1 VPLKVGEIIKLIE
14 ADGWL
19 LDRTRGSH
27 RQYRHPVKPG
37 TVTIAGETERHVASS
52 HRGKHPEAGA
62 DRAEAVVTGYVV
74 IIERDE
80 AGGYSA
86 WAPDLPGV
94 VAAAASY
101 DECLELMR
109 EAVELHIE
117 SLREHGD
124 PIPAP
129 AAVGAETIAAA

>member
-1 VPLKVGEIIKLIE
+1 
-14 ADGWL
+14 
-19 LDRTRGSH
+19 
-27 RQYRHPVKPG
+27 
-37 TVTIAGETERHVASS
+37 
-52 HRGKHPEAGA
+52 
-62 DRAEAVVTGYVV
+62 VTGYVV

-94 VAAAASY
+94 VAAAATY
-101 DECLELMR
+101 EVCLELMR
-109 EAVELHIE
+109 EAVEFHIE

-129 AAVGAETIAAA
+129 AAVGAETIVAA

>member
-1 VPLKVGEIIKLIE
+1 M
-14 ADGWL
+14 
-19 LDRTRGSH
+19 
-27 RQYRHPVKPG
+27 
-37 TVTIAGETERHVASS
+37 
-52 HRGKHPEAGA
+52 
-62 DRAEAVVTGYVV
+62 TGYVV

-80 AGGYSA
+80 VGGYSA

-94 VAAAASY
+94 VAAAATY

-109 EAVELHIE
+109 EAVELHID
-117 SLREHGD
+117 SLRQYGD

>member
-1 VPLKVGEIIKLIE
+1 M
-14 ADGWL
+14 
-19 LDRTRGSH
+19 TR
-27 RQYRHPVKPG
+27 Y
-37 TVTIAGETERHVASS
+37 VA
-52 HRGKHPEAGA
+52 
-62 DRAEAVVTGYVV
+62 

-94 VAAAASY
+94 VAAAATY
-101 DECLELMR
+101 DECLQLMR
-109 EAVELHIE
+109 EAVEFHIE

-129 AAVGAETIAAA
+129 EAVGAETIIAA

>member
-1 VPLKVGEIIKLIE
+1 M
-14 ADGWL
+14 
-19 LDRTRGSH
+19 TR
-27 RQYRHPVKPG
+27 YL
-37 TVTIAGETERHVASS
+37 
-52 HRGKHPEAGA
+52 
-62 DRAEAVVTGYVV
+62 V

-101 DECLELMR
+101 NECLELMR
-109 EAVELHIE
+109 EAVELHLE
-117 SLREHGD
+117 GLREDGL

-129 AAVGAETIAAA
+129 NAIGAETVIAAA